1 MFCVA
6 VNWNV
11 YQLSYEVFDSTH
23 VHAHLIVSC
32 EEYVYY
38 VVEKIPNHQ
47 TIPRVMVSKYSE
59 SYGVHS
65 HILHSVDA
73 VANEL
78 RMKHLVV
85 SCLLCLPRRE
95 NTLQSHCP
103 PLCMALNE
111 CLLKCV
117 LQQWV
122 SGEKQVEMDTGR
134 SQEEQGEGGD
144 GMVWKERSERRVL
157 KQQSEEQR
165 QGDGGMV
172 ALEGVKREDEAE
184 VVQHVE
190 KVTHQ
195 SLC

>member
-1 MFCVA
+1 
-6 VNWNV
+6 
-11 YQLSYEVFDSTH
+11 
-23 VHAHLIVSC
+23 
-32 EEYVYY
+32 
-38 VVEKIPNHQ
+38 
-47 TIPRVMVSKYSE
+47 
-59 SYGVHS
+59 
-65 HILHSVDA
+65 
-73 VANEL
+73 
-78 RMKHLVV
+78 
-85 SCLLCLPRRE
+85 
-95 NTLQSHCP
+95 
-103 PLCMALNE
+103 MALNE

-117 LQQWV
+117 LQQWM